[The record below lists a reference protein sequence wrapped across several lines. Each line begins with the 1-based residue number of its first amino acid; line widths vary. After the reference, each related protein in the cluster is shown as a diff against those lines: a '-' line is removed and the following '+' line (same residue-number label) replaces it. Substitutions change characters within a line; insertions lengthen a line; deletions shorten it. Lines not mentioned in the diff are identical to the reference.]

1 MREFLVLL
9 LILVHF
15 VTIIGLL
22 VFVLIHITRVVHI
35 LVHQNTYK
43 FSTNGRFFKK
53 KECLF
58 KLIKNIRV
66 FGLYVQSRSLGRSL
80 VLGYWGWNCLA
91 YHIEL
96 LSLLAWI
103 RVSNCP

>member
-22 VFVLIHITRVVHI
+22 RFVLIHITRVVHI

-43 FSTNGRFFKK
+43 FSTNGAFLQEEGMPLQINKK
-53 KECLF
+53 
-58 KLIKNIRV
+58 
-66 FGLYVQSRSLGRSL
+66 
-80 VLGYWGWNCLA
+80 
-91 YHIEL
+91 H
-96 LSLLAWI
+96 
-103 RVSNCP
+103 